1 MSTATLRIDL
11 QALAANWQ
19 ALDTLGSCETAAVV
33 KADGYGLGSAQVA
46 TALAKAGARKFFVAV
61 AEEGVAV
68 RNALGPDPKVFV
80 FSGHMAGDTDLLQ
93 QAGLTPLI
101 NSAQQLQRHL
111 QALPGHDFGL
121 QLDTGMNRLGLEPSD
136 WRDLRQQALAHDPV
150 LVISHLACA
159 DTPNPA
165 MNATQL
171 ACFRDMTDD
180 LQIPRSLSA
189 TGGILLGPEYHFD
202 LTRPGIGLY
211 GGAPYSVAHPVVS
224 LSLPVIQI
232 RDVMEGESVGYG
244 NTWSAKRPSRIA
256 TVSAGYA
263 DGLIRAMGPH
273 LSLFDGATACP
284 IVGRISM
291 DLITVDVTE
300 LTQVP
305 DALSMLNTHQTI
317 ERLAEAAGTIGYEIL
332 TSLGARYNRVYMS
345 S

>member
-101 NSAQQLQRHL
+101 NSTQQLQRHL

-136 WRDLRQQALAHDPV
+136 WQDLRQQALAHDPV

-159 DTPNPA
+159 DTPNHA

-256 TVSAGYA
+256 TVSAG
-263 DGLIRAMGPH
+263 
-273 LSLFDGATACP
+273 
-284 IVGRISM
+284 
-291 DLITVDVTE
+291 
-300 LTQVP
+300 
-305 DALSMLNTHQTI
+305 
-317 ERLAEAAGTIGYEIL
+317 
-332 TSLGARYNRVYMS
+332 
-345 S
+345 